1 MATDPHGHTRT
12 FFLNYGCKRPVCVF
26 LSGCA
31 CPVKPVVYCFTGVAK
46 YFIFVIW
53 LLVAIGVLLL
63 PFSVK
68 PADAADDI
76 LTLIGPKDAI
86 LVTAP
91 DGSIILAANETT
103 RRVPAS
109 TLKLLT
115 SLVAL
120 HYLGPEYRFPTDFFM
135 DENQNLKIKG
145 YGDPLLISEI
155 IDKITQKL
163 ARDLSTINDIV
174 LDDTY
179 FSQPIDIPGRSVTRN
194 PYDAPNGALCVNFNT
209 IKFKKDSNGRYVSAE
224 PQTPLLPFVLP
235 KIRASGINAN
245 RIVLSHH
252 HNENVLYAGHLF
264 IHFLNRHGVQ
274 CHGTVRT
281 GKIKAETDRLILRHA
296 SPTLEEIIAKLLE
309 HSSNYTANQLL
320 ITTGARVQGAP
331 GNLQKGVQAALTY
344 ASDVL
349 GLEDI
354 RLVEGSGISR
364 LNLVSARD
372 MIRILAAFKPYRH
385 LMMHTGR
392 EYFKTGSLNGIRTR
406 AGYIERAKGGWYRFV
421 VMMNTPGKSAE
432 KVVRLLLNR
441 LP

>member
-1 MATDPHGHTRT
+1 MATDLHRLTPTVLKKYRPKKSNCVYPCGAAAE
-12 FFLNYGCKRPVCVF
+12 FFISKNL
-26 LSGCA
+26 A
-31 CPVKPVVYCFTGVAK
+31 A
-46 YFIFVIW
+46 W
-53 LLVAIGVLLL
+53 LLIAIGVLFL

-68 PADAADDI
+68 AADAADNI
-76 LTLIGPKDAI
+76 LSLIGPKDSI

-91 DGSIILAANETT
+91 DGSVILAANETAK
-103 RRVPAS
+103 RVPAS

-120 HYLGPEYRFPTDFFM
+120 HYLGPDYRFPTDFFI

-145 YGDPLLISEI
+145 YGDPFLISEI
-155 IDKITQKL
+155 IDEITQTL
-163 ARDLSTINDIV
+163 AQELSTINDII

-179 FSQPIDIPGRSVTRN
+179 FSQPIDIPGRSVSRN

-209 IKFKKDSNGRYVSAE
+209 VKFKKDSTGCYVSAE

-235 KIRASGINAN
+235 KIRASGNNAG

-252 HNENVLYAGHLF
+252 HNENALYTGHLF
-264 IHFLNRHGVQ
+264 LHFLNRHGIH
-274 CHGTVRT
+274 CRGTVRT
-281 GKIKAETDRLILRHA
+281 GKVKAETDRLILRHA
-296 SPTLEEIIAKLLE
+296 SPSLEEIIAKLLE
-309 HSSNYTANQLL
+309 HSNNYTANQLL
-320 ITTGARVQGAP
+320 IATGARVQGPP
-331 GNLQKGVQAALTY
+331 GNLQKGVRAALAY
-344 ASDVL
+344 AGDVL

-354 RLVEGSGISR
+354 RIVEGSGISR
-364 LNLVSARD
+364 QNRVSARD

-406 AGYIERAKGGWYRFV
+406 AGYIEGSEGGLYRFV
-421 VMMNTPGKSAE
+421 VMMNTPGKLAE
-432 KVVRLLLNR
+432 RVARLLLNR